1 MKERN
6 IKNMAASVRSRLL
19 NIARQNG
26 KPFDQLL
33 FLYGQERFLFR
44 LSLSPYKKKF
54 VLKGGLLLVG
64 LGFPQ
69 VRPTRDIDLLGLM
82 NSDVETVSNII
93 REIAIKDVDDGLNFN
108 LDGLIYEIM
117 SPDSEYPGFR
127 FKFTG
132 NLGQAK
138 IPIQIDVGFGDQVIP
153 AIKEMEFPTLLD
165 MEPPRVSA
173 YSIESVVAEKFE
185 AALDLADLNSRM
197 KDFYDIWALSRSFSF
212 NGKALQEAIIAT
224 CSRRQTAIETKS
236 QLFSDEFANR
246 NDKQTQWEAFV
257 RKGLFEEPPETFIS
271 LMKEIRSFLFPVTKS
286 VEKNKIFYWKWTPG
300 STWVDKDNHEIEI
313 I

>member
-1 MKERN
+1 MKEHN

-19 NIARQNG
+19 NLARQSG

-44 LSLSPYKKKF
+44 LSLTPYKEKF

-93 REIAIKDVDDGLNFN
+93 REIAIKDVDDGLKFN

-132 NLGQAK
+132 SLGQAK
-138 IPIQIDVGFGDQVIP
+138 IPMQIDVGFGDQVIP

-197 KDFYDIWALSRSFSF
+197 KDFYDIWALSCSFSF
-212 NGKALQEAIIAT
+212 DGKALQEAIVAT
-224 CSRRQTAIETKS
+224 CSIRQTAIETKS

-257 RKGLFEEPPETFIS
+257 RKGLFEEPPETFIY
-271 LMKEIRSFLFPVTKS
+271 LMKEIRSFLFPLTKF
-286 VEKNKIFYWKWTPG
+286 VEKNKTFYWKWTPG
-300 STWVDKDNHEIEI
+300 STWVDKDNH
-313 I
+313 